1 MVLAIS
7 SDRSLC
13 MMSAAPAGSGAAM
26 RQATAARPRRCL
38 SDIVVFPPTE
48 LHPLCIL
55 VAHDL
60 IGKPVTTFPDHAPT
74 ADARAYSIFNGGKTT
89 PGPRSLHT
97 ARSSARTRAA
107 GARHYCV

>member
-60 IGKPVTTFPDHAPT
+60 IGKPVTTFPAHAPT
-74 ADARAYSIFNGGKTT
+74 ADARAYSIFNGGEKT
-89 PGPRSLHT
+89 PGPPSLHT
-97 ARSSARTRAA
+97 AGNNGPRRD
-107 GARHYCV
+107 GGM